1 MCEISSIHQW
11 NIGVGT
17 YELIDLWLCFELPTL
32 FFEMY
37 LEDSKIN
44 ADIALSHLAAM
55 TLALAGSNGVAGPF
69 GLSRVAYGQ
78 V

>member
-1 MCEISSIHQW
+1 MALFW
-11 NIGVGT
+11 VANA
-17 YELIDLWLCFELPTL
+17 